1 MTTQSEYASHAT
13 SALHEMVLMAPDFD
27 AERAEAVIERAIR
40 NATRERDKRARQQ
53 LQEAQAVAQER
64 LARLLSASPA
74 VIYSFKATGDF
85 APTFV
90 SNNIIDVFGYSPAE
104 YLENP
109 SFWRDRVHPDDL
121 ARVED
126 AVARFF
132 HNGVHSVEYRF
143 RRKDGSYCWVNDE
156 QRLIRN
162 GDGKPLEIV
171 GSWSDITA
179 RKAAEE
185 AKAAAHARLS
195 QLLASSP
202 AVIYSYRATGDFAP
216 TFVSENIRDW
226 LGYERHE
233 YLENADFW
241 RRCVHPDDFAA
252 VEAES
257 VQLFTKGRHT
267 VEYRFQK
274 KDGTYCWVN
283 DAQRLIRDE
292 KGQPAEVVGSWSD
305 ISERKRAEAAAGAAR
320 DRIEHLLARS
330 PAVIYSF
337 KASGDYAP
345 TFISRNVKDLLGYDP
360 EEYLESP
367 DFWRTRVHPKDSDR
381 ILGEYSRLFVEGR
394 LSVEYRFRK
403 KDGSYCWI
411 SDELQLLRNPAGE
424 PI

>member
-1 MTTQSEYASHAT
+1 MTTPSEHAKDAT
-13 SALHEMVLMAPDFD
+13 SALHQILRISPRDFD
-27 AERAEAVIERAIR
+27 AEGTTAVIERAIR
-40 NATRERDKRARQQ
+40 NATRERDTRARRQ
-53 LQEAQAVAQER
+53 LKEAEAAAQAR

-74 VIYSFKATGDF
+74 VIYSFKAAGDF
-85 APTFV
+85 APTFI
-90 SNNIIDVFGYSPAE
+90 SDNIIDVFGYAPAE

-109 SFWRDRVHPDDL
+109 SFWRDRVHADDL

-126 AVARFF
+126 AIAKFF
-132 HNGVHSVEYRF
+132 HNGVHTVEYRF

-156 QRLIRN
+156 QHLIRN

-195 QLLASSP
+195 QLLISSP

-216 TFVSENIRDW
+216 TFVSENIGDW
-226 LGYERHE
+226 LGYEPRE

-257 VQLFTKGRHT
+257 VQLFKKGRHT
-267 VEYRFQK
+267 VEYRFLK

-305 ISERKRAEAAAGAAR
+305 IGERKRAEEATAAAR
-320 DRIEHLLARS
+320 DRVSIC
-330 PAVIYSF
+330 
-337 KASGDYAP
+337 
-345 TFISRNVKDLLGYDP
+345 SR
-360 EEYLESP
+360 
-367 DFWRTRVHPKDSDR
+367 DR
-381 ILGEYSRLFVEGR
+381 PR
-394 LSVEYRFRK
+394 LSTASRRAATTHRR
-403 KDGSYCWI
+403 S
-411 SDELQLLRNPAGE
+411 SAGT
-424 PI
+424 